1 MSEAVREKFH
11 TVSHDVKT
19 SILHSSMT
27 SNPTILSS
35 LGLPSPAPQPPKMR
49 KKLST
54 PLLRKAKS
62 FDSPN
67 SSPQVGRTYAVNG
80 EGFTIVAS
88 PASRSTAAFP
98 GSPGPVRTS
107 VDVPRTG
114 RSSTAPR
121 PGSFFGPSGSDR
133 SMGRQAGK
141 GLGIAMGEQPEA
153 FVSWL
158 GMYKATDLRM
168 EVGRCKKLRMLL
180 RHESTDWVGQFIE
193 LGGYGLILA
202 RLQDLLDVEWRW
214 VLRWMAWAVSD
225 GREEQHDDQ
234 MLYELLR
241 CIKALS
247 TSEVS

>member
-1 MSEAVREKFH
+1 
-11 TVSHDVKT
+11 
-19 SILHSSMT
+19 
-27 SNPTILSS
+27 
-35 LGLPSPAPQPPKMR
+35 
-49 KKLST
+49 
-54 PLLRKAKS
+54 
-62 FDSPN
+62 
-67 SSPQVGRTYAVNG
+67 
-80 EGFTIVAS
+80 
-88 PASRSTAAFP
+88 
-98 GSPGPVRTS
+98 
-107 VDVPRTG
+107 
-114 RSSTAPR
+114 
-121 PGSFFGPSGSDR
+121 
-133 SMGRQAGK
+133 
-141 GLGIAMGEQPEA
+141 MGEQPEA